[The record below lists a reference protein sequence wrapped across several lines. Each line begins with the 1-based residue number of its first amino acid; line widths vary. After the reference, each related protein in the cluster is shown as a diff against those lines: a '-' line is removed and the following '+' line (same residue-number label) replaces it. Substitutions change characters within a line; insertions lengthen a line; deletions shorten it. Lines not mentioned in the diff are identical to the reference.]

1 MAITNEFT
9 KTKEFLICIDSDGC
23 VMDTM
28 NIKHFECFGPKVVEE
43 WGLEAYRKE
52 ILMIWNKQNLFSKTR
67 GINRFQGLSLL
78 FSTITELG
86 VNIEGRE
93 VLTKWCE
100 TTPSLSNQA
109 LEKAIDQ
116 TGNICLK
123 KALSWSYKVNEAIA
137 ALPKTDCVFPN
148 AKDTLAYLHDYADI
162 AIVSSANKEAIE
174 EEWGRLGCLEF
185 VSILCGQEMGTKAYC
200 IHELKQYYTLDH
212 VMMIGDALSD
222 LKAAK
227 DNGVSFYPI
236 LASKEADS
244 WKQLKEEVAPRFFA
258 EQITKE
264 DIRNWE
270 VLMNENLS

>member
-1 MAITNEFT
+1 MAITNFK
-9 KTKEFLICIDSDGC
+9 KTKEYLVCIDSDGC

-28 NIKHFECFGPKVVEE
+28 NVKHFECFGPKIVEE
-43 WGLEAYRKE
+43 WDLHAYRKE
-52 ILMIWNKQNLFSKTR
+52 ILTIWNKQNLFSKTR

-86 VNIEGRE
+86 IEIEGRE
-93 VLTKWCE
+93 VLAQWCK

-109 LEKAIDQ
+109 LQEEIDR

-137 ALPKTDCVFPN
+137 ALPKTDCVFPY
-148 AKDTLAYLHDYADI
+148 AKETLAHLHTYADI
-162 AIVSSANKEAIE
+162 AIVSSANQEAIQ
-174 EEWGRLGCLEF
+174 EEWGRLGCMQY
-185 VSILCGQEMGTKAYC
+185 VTILCGQEAGTKAYC
-200 IHELKQYYTLDH
+200 IQELKQYYPLSH

-236 LASKEADS
+236 LAAKEADS
-244 WKQLKEEVAPRFFA
+244 WKQLNDEVADKFFA
-258 EQITKE
+258 NEITKE
-264 DIRNWE
+264 DVDAWE
-270 VLMNENLS
+270 QQMNENLA